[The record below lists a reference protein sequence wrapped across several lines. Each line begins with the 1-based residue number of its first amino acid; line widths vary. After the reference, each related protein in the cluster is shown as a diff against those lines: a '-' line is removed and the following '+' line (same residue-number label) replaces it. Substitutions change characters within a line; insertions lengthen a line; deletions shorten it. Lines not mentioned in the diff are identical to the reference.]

1 MSKIRIITDAAS
13 DISRENEERYG
24 IRVIPFQVTLG
35 DKSYTTRVDLD
46 NTQFYKLMAQCDEIP
61 KTAQVN
67 PSSSRRFT
75 SRRPRRDI
83 PI

>member
-35 DKSYTTRVDLD
+35 DNPYTTRVDQEHTPL
-46 NTQFYKLMAQCDEIP
+46 YKLMAHCDEIP
-61 KTAQVN
+61 
-67 PSSSRRFT
+67 
-75 SRRPRRDI
+75 
-83 PI
+83 

>member
-46 NTQFYKLMAQCDEIP
+46 NTQL
-61 KTAQVN
+61 
-67 PSSSRRFT
+67 
-75 SRRPRRDI
+75 
-83 PI
+83 